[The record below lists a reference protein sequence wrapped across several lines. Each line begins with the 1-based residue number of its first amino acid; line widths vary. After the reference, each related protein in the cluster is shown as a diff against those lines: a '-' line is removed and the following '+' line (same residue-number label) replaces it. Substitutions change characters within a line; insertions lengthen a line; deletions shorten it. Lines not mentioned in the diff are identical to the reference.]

1 MRVLRSPEEFREA
14 CRRVRRE
21 GRRLGL
27 VPTMGALHEGHL
39 SLVHEAKRHAGDVA
53 LTIFVNPTQFSAT
66 EDLSKYPRTFDAD
79 LAACERSGV
88 AFVFAPQT
96 ADMYP
101 PGFSTHVEVSG
112 PTAFLEGVSR
122 PEHFRGVTTIV
133 TKLFGLAGEC
143 TAVFGRKDYQQWKVI
158 ERMTRDLML
167 PVRIVGHA
175 TVREEGGLAL
185 SSRNRYLSAEERVR
199 ALSIIRGLRTA
210 VAAFGR
216 GERDVGT
223 LTELAKA
230 PIAEA
235 FDSIDYVALADADS
249 LAPLE
254 GHVHERALI
263 AVAARLGTTRLIDNV
278 VLGEE
283 SP

>member
-1 MRVLRSPEEFREA
+1 MRL
-14 CRRVRRE
+14 E

-39 SLVHEAKRHAGDVA
+39 SLVHEAKRHADDVA
-53 LTIFVNPTQFSAT
+53 LTIFVNPAQFAPT

-112 PTAFLEGVSR
+112 PTAFLEGVFR

-158 ERMTRDLML
+158 ERMTSDLML
-167 PVRIVGHA
+167 PVRVVGHP

-185 SSRNRYLSAEERVR
+185 SSRNRYLSADERAR
-199 ALSIIRGLRTA
+199 ALAIVGGLRAATA
-210 VAAFGR
+210 EFAR
-216 GERDVGT
+216 GERDVAT
-223 LTELAKA
+223 LAAIAKA

-235 FDSIDYVALADADS
+235 FDSIDYVAVADADS
-249 LAPLE
+249 LVPLE
-254 GHVHERALI
+254 GRVHERALV